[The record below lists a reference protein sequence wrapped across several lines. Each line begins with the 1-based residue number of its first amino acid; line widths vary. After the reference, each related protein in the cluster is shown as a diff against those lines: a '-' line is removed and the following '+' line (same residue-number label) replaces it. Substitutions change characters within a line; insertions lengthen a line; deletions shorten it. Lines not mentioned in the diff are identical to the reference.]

1 MGAGAGTLTETN
13 EVNIGVICFSIP
25 LVEVLEASLNG
36 TRKFTELGMRGHI
49 HP

>member
-13 EVNIGVICFSIP
+13 EVDIGVICFPIP
-25 LVEVLEASLNG
+25 LVEVLEAGFNG

-49 HP
+49 RP